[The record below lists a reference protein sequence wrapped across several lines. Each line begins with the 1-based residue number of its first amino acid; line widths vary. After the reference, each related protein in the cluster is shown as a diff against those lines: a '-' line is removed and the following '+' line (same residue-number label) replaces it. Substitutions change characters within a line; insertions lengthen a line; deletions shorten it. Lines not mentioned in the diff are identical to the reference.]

1 MISCYLRLQSCS
13 EQTAAKEQA
22 MKEQTFSI
30 QGMSCGHCVRSV
42 TGALEAIPGVQI
54 KKVVV
59 GQADISYDETKTN
72 DTVLIHA
79 IEEEGFQVTK

>member
-1 MISCYLRLQSCS
+1 
-13 EQTAAKEQA
+13 

-72 DTVLIHA
+72 AAVLIHA
-79 IEEEGFQVTK
+79 IEEEGFQVAK